1 METKRKVPKP
11 KSLFRVGESW
21 EVLRLGPKT
30 HPFSFFFT
38 RASRA
43 RDHLF
48 RYSSRRDDHNLE
60 DRISL
65 LPDEIL
71 ILVVL
76 LLSLNEAAITSV
88 LSRRWRCVWA
98 FTTRLHFDALETF
111 FSAKLIKRERRK
123 YVNWVNHIVISI
135 NFISDID
142 KWLKFELARR
152 VNRLVL
158 DFSLDPHSTGNCR
171 LSYTFPADCDDYCL
185 LGYTSFIKA
194 SPILAKFVLQVE
206 WTSTSSIDK
215 RKVRKAERCSH
226 QHLEEVELAGYYGR
240 ITDLELV
247 MYFFENAVAFK
258 KIIVDPRD
266 PYSLG
271 LPKKIKE
278 IKKENAARVRAKQQ
292 LKGRVPAGV
301 RGMGNEGTLQMKI
314 GM

>member
-1 METKRKVPKP
+1 VKCQNPKAYFEWVSP
-11 KSLFRVGESW
+11 GKSYDLGQRRILFHSSSQRRPGQ
-21 EVLRLGPKT
+21 GT
-30 HPFSFFFT
+30 IF
-38 RASRA
+38 
-43 RDHLF
+43 F

-135 NFISDID
+135 NFKSDID